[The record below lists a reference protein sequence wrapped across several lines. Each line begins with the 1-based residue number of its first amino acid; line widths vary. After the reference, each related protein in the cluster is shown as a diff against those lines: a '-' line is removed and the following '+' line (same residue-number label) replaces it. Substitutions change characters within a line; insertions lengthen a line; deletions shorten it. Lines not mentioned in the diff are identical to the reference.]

1 MNSSNQ
7 YRELTFSAVFL
18 GIIQGVILNIAF
30 VYAALTLGFSIG
42 GSTVAAI
49 IGYGLLR
56 GVMKKGTIV
65 ENNINQ
71 TIASGINTAGTGVVF
86 TLPALFMLDAKMRAD
101 TGIGLLEEEGNWL
114 PLLGSIM
121 LGGVAGSI
129 LGVILIIP
137 LRKQMI
143 ALDRL
148 RFPSGVAVAEILKT
162 GGTSLSK
169 FRLLL
174 IGVVVSGVWKLILA
188 TGIVDK
194 PGLLMHDELNI
205 SFGVIPD
212 QFAPVLYLSLMNVA
226 AGLLSGKGGVP
237 FFIGGVLAWWIISPM
252 AVQLGWIDPTSLSQ
266 LAEFREGAIA
276 NGTEVFGL
284 LHGDMIRPLGIGTLI
299 GGALMGVVA
308 AFPAIKSAFVSLAS
322 AAKSNSVGEQYR
334 WR

>member
-1 MNSSNQ
+1 M
-7 YRELTFSAVFL
+7 
-18 GIIQGVILNIAF
+18 
-30 VYAALTLGFSIG
+30 
-42 GSTVAAI
+42 
-49 IGYGLLR
+49 
-56 GVMKKGTIV
+56 
-65 ENNINQ
+65 
-71 TIASGINTAGTGVVF
+71 
-86 TLPALFMLDAKMRAD
+86 
-101 TGIGLLEEEGNWL
+101 
-114 PLLGSIM
+114 
-121 LGGVAGSI
+121 
-129 LGVILIIP
+129 
-137 LRKQMI
+137 
-143 ALDRL
+143 
-148 RFPSGVAVAEILKT
+148 
-162 GGTSLSK
+162 
-169 FRLLL
+169 
-174 IGVVVSGVWKLILA
+174 VSGVWKLILA

-308 AFPAIKSAFVSLAS
+308 AFPAIKVHL
-322 AAKSNSVGEQYR
+322 YR
-334 WR
+334 WHQLQSQIQ